1 MMRYKFPFIAVLLFS
16 VLLAGQTM
24 QTLGSQ
30 KPALDKQRIENYLR
44 NMELFDPNY
53 QVTIGDL
60 QPSLFPDFYEIPVEV
75 RTPRMTAALRYFLSK
90 DGQHLIKGNIFDLNK
105 KPFQDVLSKLTTDLQ
120 PSFGST
126 TAPVQIVVFADFQCP
141 ICKQEAKLL
150 RQQIPAK
157 YPIQVQVY
165 FKDFPW
171 VNEHKWAK
179 AAAMAGRCIFKQQS
193 AAFWEYHDWI
203 YDHQDQLTAENFS
216 DKLSEF
222 AKTGSLDQ
230 EKLQRC
236 VATKAT
242 EAEVDRSLAEAH
254 TLQVNRTPTLFINGR
269 ELSGGVAWETIEKAI
284 QRELAEKPKDLSSA
298 PCTVVSDG
306 CSAWPAK

>member
-1 MMRYKFPFIAVLLFS
+1 VLLFS
-16 VLLAGQTM
+16 VLLAGQTI
-24 QTLGSQ
+24 QTQGPL
-30 KPALDKQRIENYLR
+30 KPALDKKRIESYLR
-44 NMELFDPNY
+44 NLELFDPNY

-60 QPSLFPDFYEIPVEV
+60 KPSLFPDFYEIPVEV
-75 RTPRMTAALRYFLSK
+75 RTPRMTAVLRYFLSQ
-90 DGQHLIKGNIFDLNK
+90 DGQRLIKGEILDLDKN
-105 KPFQDVLSKLTTDLQ
+105 PFQEVLSKLTTDSQ
-120 PSFGST
+120 PSFGSA

-157 YPIQVQVY
+157 YPSQVRMY

-179 AAAMAGRCIFKQQS
+179 PAAMAGRCIFKQQP
-193 AAFWEYHDWI
+193 ATFWEYHDWI

-216 DKLSEF
+216 DKLLEF
-222 AKTGSLDQ
+222 AKTGSLDK
-230 EKLQRC
+230 ENLQNC
-236 VATKAT
+236 VVAKAT

-269 ELSGGVAWETIEKAI
+269 EFSGGVAWEMIEKAI
-284 QRELAEKPKDLSSA
+284 QRELAEKPKNLSSA
-298 PCTVVSDG
+298 PCAVVSDG
-306 CSAWPAK
+306 CSTWPAK